1 MLRFPRRL
9 PITSGSGRVCREDQA
24 GRKGEQAWDPRPQM
38 IHFSNARARM
48 SKGTLIS
55 GLWVQH
61 IGVCLQD
68 TSVPVAL

>member
-1 MLRFPRRL
+1 M
-9 PITSGSGRVCREDQA
+9 
-24 GRKGEQAWDPRPQM
+24 KGEQAWDPCPQM
-38 IHFSNARARM
+38 IHFSSARAWM

-61 IGVCLQD
+61 IGVYLQD

>member
-1 MLRFPRRL
+1 M
-9 PITSGSGRVCREDQA
+9 
-24 GRKGEQAWDPRPQM
+24 KGEQAWDPCPQM
-38 IHFSNARARM
+38 IHFSSARAWM

-61 IGVCLQD
+61 SGVYLQD